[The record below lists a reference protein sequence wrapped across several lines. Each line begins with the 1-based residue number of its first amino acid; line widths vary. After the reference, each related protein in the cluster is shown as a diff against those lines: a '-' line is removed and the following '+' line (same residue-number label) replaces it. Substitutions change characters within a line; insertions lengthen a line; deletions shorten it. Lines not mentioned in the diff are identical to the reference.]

1 MISTIAKLDEK
12 IEELIEQQRL
22 SGIANYWE
30 PQEYTAKDHWRGIPR
45 HSKVLDMIPFTVEPE
60 IPMWAAILNFSVKEF
75 YSIPRVYL
83 ENTLKMMIYR
93 AEKFQD
99 FTCIEK
105 TIPIW
110 LGAPFEESLF
120 GSKQVLV
127 EGASPWLDR
136 EPLIKKQEDLDRLEF
151 PDFYKSGL
159 MPTAHYFYEVIGELT
174 EGKYTVVF
182 PEWGRGPFGVAFH
195 LRGFDN
201 LLIDMLVNPDFVHR
215 LMRFVTDARKHWV
228 SERAKFLGRKID
240 KGNLY
245 NDEVN
250 CPTLSPEQYKEFV
263 LPYEIEL
270 CNFHGGIVYWHS
282 CGDIANLAEGISR
295 IPYLE
300 MLHIGPWTDMKEVRR
315 VFGERVAYEKCLMPT
330 EDVQMATEEE
340 MEKKLEEI
348 RGVLDGTA
356 YTVRADGLQ
365 IVSSVDRDI
374 EKVIKWVTIAR
385 KKLKIEKGERG

>member
-1 MISTIAKLDEK
+1 L
-12 IEELIEQQRL
+12 R
-22 SGIANYWE
+22 
-30 PQEYTAKDHWRGIPR
+30 
-45 HSKVLDMIPFTVEPE
+45 
-60 IPMWAAILNFSVKEF
+60 WAAILGFSVVEF
-75 YSIPRVYL
+75 YSSPRCYL

-93 AEKFQD
+93 FEVFQD

-110 LGAPFEESLF
+110 LGSAFEESLF
-120 GSKQVLV
+120 GSEPVLV

-136 EPLIKKQEDLDRLEF
+136 KPLIKEPEDLNRLEF

-159 MPTAHYFYEVIGELT
+159 MPLAHRFYEEISELT

-195 LRGFDN
+195 LRGFNN
-201 LLIDMLVNPDFVHR
+201 LLMDMVVNPDFVHR
-215 LMRFVTDARKHWV
+215 LMRFITDARKHWV
-228 SERAKFLGRKID
+228 SERAKFLGRPID

-250 CPTLSPEQYKEFV
+250 CPTLSPRQYEEFV

-282 CGDIANLAEGISR
+282 CGDITKLAEAIHK
-295 IPYLE
+295 IPHVE
-300 MLHIGPWTDMKEVRR
+300 MLHIGPWTDMKEVRK
-315 VFGERVAYEKCLMPT
+315 VFGESVAYEKCLMPT
-330 EDVQMATEEE
+330 EDVQMATKEE
-340 MEKKLEEI
+340 MERKLDEI
-348 RGVLDGTA
+348 REALDGMA

-365 IVSSVDRDI
+365 VVSSVEEDVA
-374 EKVIKWVTIAR
+374 KVKEWVSVAQR
-385 KKLKIEKGERG
+385 RLRR